1 MAGNTRPGTRGM
13 GMHGGAR
20 WTWGVVG
27 AGVLAVVGSAG
38 AQTQTRTYAPVADAR
53 VEGTSPEQNF
63 GGSSVLKVDASPQ
76 YSAFLRFEPTGLS
89 GTLVSAKLRL
99 YATDATVN
107 GPELRA
113 VTDSWQERG
122 LTFQNQP
129 AAQGVVAS
137 VASVQANTW
146 VEWDVTEAVRG
157 QSTVSWKLAPTG
169 TDGTVFSSREAPDST
184 LRPQLVVT
192 LEGAD
197 TPPPPSSGDWTFL
210 GAAQGVPQR
219 VLGVSAD
226 AGGNLW
232 VAGGEEGL
240 FVLPQGQSQLR
251 RFTMADGLRPY
262 GYMHDGSEPPGTKYL
277 NVISVTGG
285 PAGVAFV
292 GYGGK
297 KPAPGMPS
305 CEDEWDEAYNAGR
318 TPDAS
323 VYKSGDADRVTL
335 SGTGI
340 HVVHYDLSTGPDKVS
355 AEPRGREKLCSVLR
369 IAYDPNSQSV
379 WFGANH
385 GFAWG
390 KADFAGYSCAPG
402 AWDYGCAGVMEHVHP
417 AINAWNSSGTRIV
430 LLTDAYYGVSLASNG
445 DVWFGGAARSTRFRY
460 GTNGGNYWTAQTQT
474 EASNAIANRFDIWPD
489 AVGEPSVPT
498 VAQRVDD
505 HVSGM
510 AVMGDQSVWVG
521 SFTRGLALLDSS
533 GQRLRTLTTE
543 LVDKAGRVS
552 AVAAD
557 PKDGSVWAGANWGE
571 GLSRVRGGEVILYG
585 EGVLPS
591 SVTWLPVTDIQVD
604 RSSSQRRV
612 LVGFDGTAKKHGAVG
627 IYTGP

>member
-1 MAGNTRPGTRGM
+1 MRGR
-13 GMHGGAR
+13 GRERCAR
-20 WTWGVVG
+20 SVKGILVVG
-27 AGVLAVVGSAG
+27 ALAAAVGAR
-38 AQTQTRTYAPVADAR
+38 AEQQTRTFAPVADAR
-53 VEGTSPEQNF
+53 VEGALPDQNF
-63 GGSSVLKVDASPQ
+63 GGSSVLKVDDSPQ

-107 GPELRA
+107 GPALLA
-113 VTDSWQERG
+113 VQDSWQERDI
-122 LTFQNQP
+122 TFHSQP
-129 AAQGVVAS
+129 ASQGEVARVSS
-137 VASVQANTW
+137 VEANTW

-157 QSTVSWKLAPTG
+157 QSVVSWKLAPTG
-169 TDGTVFSSREAPDST
+169 TDGTVFSSREAPDSA

-192 LEGAD
+192 LEGAGP
-197 TPPPPSSGDWTFL
+197 PPPPSTGDWTFL

-240 FVLPQGQSQLR
+240 FVLPQGQSQFR

-262 GYMHDGSEPPGTKYL
+262 GYMNDGSTPPGTKYL
-277 NVISVTGG
+277 NVLSVTGG

-297 KPAPGMPS
+297 KPASGLPS
-305 CEDEWDEAYNAGR
+305 CEDEWDAAYNAGR

-323 VYKSGDADRVTL
+323 IYKSGDADRVTL
-335 SGTGI
+335 SDAGLQ
-340 HVVHYDLSTGPDKVS
+340 VVHYDLSTGPDKVS

-369 IAYDPNSQSV
+369 IAYDPNTQSV

-390 KADFAGYSCAPG
+390 KADFAGYTCAPG

-417 AINAWNSSGTRIV
+417 AINAWNASGTGVV

-460 GTNGGNYWTAQTQT
+460 GTNGGNYWRAQSQT
-474 EASNAIANRFDIWPD
+474 EDSNASGNRFDIWPD

-521 SFTRGLALLDSS
+521 SFTQGLALLDSS

-543 LVDKAGRVS
+543 LVDGAGRVS

-557 PKDGSVWAGANWGE
+557 PLDGSVWAGANWGE

-591 SVTWLPVTDIQVD
+591 SVTWMPVTDIQVD

-612 LVGFDGTAKKHGAVG
+612 LVGFDGTTKKHGVVG